1 VSSESRSLTDALRA
15 ALREPRGA
23 PPRHVHGRMQAAV
36 LVPLYVQDGALYT
49 VLTRRQED
57 MRRHPGEISFPGG
70 RRDEQEDDLA
80 VTALR
85 EAEEEIG
92 LPRETVELLGALTPT
107 PTVATSYA
115 IYPFAALIA
124 PGRTWTPSVREVD
137 RVLELRLADLR
148 ASRERRRIIRR
159 GIPFRTHVY
168 VLDDE
173 RYIWGATAR
182 IVADLLDRLAPLLDR
197 GPR

>member
-1 VSSESRSLTDALRA
+1 
-15 ALREPRGA
+15 
-23 PPRHVHGRMQAAV
+23 MQAAV

-49 VLTRRQED
+49 VLTRRQDD

-80 VTALR
+80 ITALR

-92 LPRETVELLGALTPT
+92 LPRETVELLGPLTPT

-115 IYPFAALIA
+115 IYPFAGLIE
-124 PGRTWTPSVREVD
+124 PGRTWTPSVREVE

-182 IVADLLDRLAPLLDR
+182 IVADLLDRLAPLLD
-197 GPR
+197 GAPR